1 MHPDLLAAM
10 AARGG
15 VFTRAEALAAGFGPD
30 EIRGRL
36 ASGRWLRI
44 RRGIYSVPDP
54 DGVPDR
60 RREHLVR
67 AAAALAALGRHAVA
81 SHRTAAVALGVPLL
95 GGVPEQ
101 VEVTSSRSRS
111 RRAPG
116 VIVHPTALPG
126 AEVRRSGG
134 LLHTSAAR
142 TAVDLSRA
150 LPFREAVMA
159 VDHCRHRGL
168 SGRRDLD
175 AVLAGQRTSWGAP
188 QARRVLDFSDDLAE
202 SPGESLS
209 RVAIAAAGLPRPRL
223 QVWVGDSMDPVG
235 RVDFLFDEER
245 TVGEFDGLGKYA
257 DRRDLVA
264 EKLREDRLR
273 DLGFAVVR
281 WVWADAVGDF
291 GPTAARLRDAFRRGR
306 RTA

>member
-1 MHPDLLAAM
+1 MHPDLLAVIS
-10 AARGG
+10 ARGG
-15 VFTRAEALAAGFGPD
+15 VFTRADALAAGYDAD
-30 EIRGRL
+30 EIRRRL
-36 ASGRWLRI
+36 RSGRWVRV
-44 RRGIYSVPDP
+44 RRGIFAVPGS
-54 DGVPDR
+54 DGAPDR
-60 RREHLVR
+60 RLEHLLR
-67 AAAALAALGRHAVA
+67 AAAALAALGGRAVA
-81 SHRTAAVALGVPLL
+81 SHRTAALALGVPLL

-116 VIVHPTALPG
+116 VIVHPAALPE
-126 AEVRRSGG
+126 AEVGRSGG
-134 LLHTSAAR
+134 LLLTSAAR
-142 TAVDLSRA
+142 TAVDLSRT

-159 VDHCRHRGL
+159 VDHCRNRGL
-168 SGRRDLD
+168 AGHREL
-175 AVLAGQRTSWGAP
+175 ATVLAGQRSSWGAP
-188 QARRVLDFSDDLAE
+188 QARRVLDFSDGRAE

-223 QVWVGDSMDPVG
+223 QVWVGEPMDPVG
-235 RVDFLFDEER
+235 RVDFLFEEQR
-245 TVGEFDGLGKYA
+245 TVGEFDGLGKYT
-257 DRRDLVA
+257 DRQDLVA

-273 DLGFAVVR
+273 DLGMEVVR

>member
-1 MHPDLLAAM
+1 M

-36 ASGRWLRI
+36 ASGRWARI

-67 AAAALAALGRHAVA
+67 AAAALAALGGHAVA
-81 SHRTAAVALGVPLL
+81 SHRTAALALGIPLL
-95 GGVPEQ
+95 GGVPDQ
-101 VEVTSSRSRS
+101 VDVTSSTSRS

-116 VIVHPTALPG
+116 VIVHPAALPG
-126 AEVRRSGG
+126 DEVRRSMG

-168 SGRRDLD
+168 AGRRDLD

-188 QARRVLDFSDDLAE
+188 QARRVLDFSDELAE

-223 QVWVGDSMDPVG
+223 QVWVGDSMDRVG

-291 GPTAARLRDAFRRGR
+291 APTAARLREAFSRGR